1 MIYARYFSPDK
12 MNNYM
17 KYRTR
22 FYFALLFILGING
35 IAFTQ
40 SPAIVQERSALV
52 QHRQVAAYLEVTY
65 SESHTG
71 YEMFVLND
79 IYGSVE

>member
-1 MIYARYFSPDK
+1 MLCKWISVKFRDKIRNTKYKYFTGDLWYE
-12 MNNYM
+12 NAI
-17 KYRTR
+17 R
-22 FYFALLFILGING
+22 
-35 IAFTQ
+35 

-79 IYGSVE
+79 IYSSVE